1 MACRLKEEKTILF
14 LDANVMK
21 FEARDTQ
28 HSCSVMIGKGKVIRD
43 NLWGKYFVKSRELA
57 LLFNL
62 LLSPRGFHYPIN
74 SFTKKRM
81 AYSSDSLCFRVQFN
95 LKKN

>member
-14 LDANVMK
+14 LDANVMML
-21 FEARDTQ
+21 EARDSQ
-28 HSCSVMIGKGKVIRD
+28 HTCSVTIGRGKVIRD

-62 LLSPRGFHYPIN
+62 PCPHGGFVILL
-74 SFTKKRM
+74 TQ
-81 AYSSDSLCFRVQFN
+81 L
-95 LKKN
+95 L